1 MRLSPLKW
9 CWHGNC
15 CWSGMG
21 NQQRKEHQM
30 ASRVKAKSQAPHAQ
44 VSSCMAL
51 GAVALM
57 DVTKALQE
65 GLRVSIMFG
74 RIDLERGDEEV
85 AWIGDTLA
93 KVCGNFHVDIAV
105 CDDPRFNKIGLEIC
119 RRVRRIEKEGVPYG
133 IAAGIKELGS
143 ESPYR
148 GIDLTNNFLDEDALS
163 VATAR
168 MESIV
173 WNQNVWPVLV
183 QLTDEQTMLGFLAG
197 HHALPCDE
205 EGRPLPVDAAVA
217 FLNPDGSTSCGYIRS
232 FKSEAVALG
241 VTPRPKP
248 DWLSWEGGIRHG
260 DNYEL

>member
-1 MRLSPLKW
+1 MVS
-9 CWHGNC
+9 HANGNEQAT
-15 CWSGMG
+15 SAQLG
-21 NQQRKEHQM
+21 
-30 ASRVKAKSQAPHAQ
+30 SRG
-44 VSSCMAL
+44 AL
-51 GAVALM
+51 GMVSLN
-57 DVTKALQE
+57 DVTKALQD
-65 GLRVSIMFG
+65 GRRVSIMFG
-74 RIDLERGDEEV
+74 RIDLKRGDEGA

-105 CDDPRFNKIGLEIC
+105 GDVPRFDKIGLEIC

-148 GIDLTNNFLDEDALS
+148 GIDLTSNFLDEDSLS

-183 QLTDEQTMLGFLAG
+183 QLTNMQTMMGFLAG

-205 EGRPLPVDAAVA
+205 KGRPLSVDAAVA
-217 FLNPDGSTSCGYIRS
+217 FLNPDGSTSCGSIRS

-248 DWLSWEGGIRHG
+248 DWMT
-260 DNYEL
+260 

>member
-1 MRLSPLKW
+1 MARHLNSEEQATSAKR
-9 CWHGNC
+9 G
-15 CWSGMG
+15 S
-21 NQQRKEHQM
+21 RK
-30 ASRVKAKSQAPHAQ
+30 S
-44 VSSCMAL
+44 L
-51 GAVALM
+51 GAVSMKDIAR
-57 DVTKALQE
+57 ALQD
-65 GLRVSIMFG
+65 GRRVAIMFG
-74 RIDLERGDEEV
+74 RIDLKRGDKEA

-119 RRVRRIEKEGVPYG
+119 RRARRIEKEGVPYG

-143 ESPYR
+143 ESPCR
-148 GIDLTNNFLDEDALS
+148 GIDLTGNFLDEDALS

-183 QLTDEQTMLGFLAG
+183 QLANEQTMMGFLAG
-197 HHALPCDE
+197 EHALPRDE
-205 EGRPLPVDAAVA
+205 EGRPVLVDAAVA
-217 FLNPDGSTSCGYIRS
+217 FLNPDGSTSCGSIRS

-248 DWLSWEGGIRHG
+248 DWMT
-260 DNYEL
+260 

>member
-1 MRLSPLKW
+1 
-9 CWHGNC
+9 
-15 CWSGMG
+15 
-21 NQQRKEHQM
+21 M
-30 ASRVKAKSQAPHAQ
+30 ASRVKAKSQSPHAQ
-44 VSSCMAL
+44 VSSYRAL
-51 GAVALM
+51 GAGSLEDVA
-57 DVTKALQE
+57 KALQE
-65 GLRVSIMFG
+65 GKRVSIMFG
-74 RIDLERGDEEV
+74 RIDLKRGDKDA

-105 CDDPRFNKIGLEIC
+105 GDEPRFDKIGLEIC
-119 RRVRRIEKEGVPYG
+119 RRVRRIEKDGVPYG

-148 GIDLTNNFLDEDALS
+148 GIGRGCGRASLPDTFLDEDALS
-163 VATAR
+163 KVTAR

-183 QLTDEQTMLGFLAG
+183 QLTDERTMKGFLAG
-197 HHALPCDE
+197 HHALPRDE

-241 VTPRPKP
+241 VMPRPKP
-248 DWLSWEGGIRHG
+248 DWL
-260 DNYEL
+260 D

>member
-1 MRLSPLKW
+1 
-9 CWHGNC
+9 
-15 CWSGMG
+15 
-21 NQQRKEHQM
+21 M
-30 ASRVKAKSQAPHAQ
+30 ASHVSKKERVSDIAQ
-44 VSSCMAL
+44 VAR
-51 GAVALM
+51 GAVSLV
-57 DVTKALQE
+57 DVAKALQE
-65 GLRVSIMFG
+65 GKRVSIMFG
-74 RIDLERGDEEV
+74 RIDLERGDEEA

-105 CDDPRFNKIGLEIC
+105 GDEPHFNKIGLEIC
-119 RRVRRIEKEGVPYG
+119 RRARRIEEEGVPYG
-133 IAAGIKELGS
+133 IAAGIKELGC

-148 GIDLTNNFLDEDALS
+148 GIDLTSNFFDEEALS

-183 QLTDEQTMLGFLAG
+183 QLTDKQTMMGFLAG

-205 EGRPLPVDAAVA
+205 KGRLILVDAAVA
-217 FLNPDGSTSCGYIRS
+217 FLNPDGSTSCGSIRS

-248 DWLSWEGGIRHG
+248 DWMT
-260 DNYEL
+260 

>member
-1 MRLSPLKW
+1 
-9 CWHGNC
+9 
-15 CWSGMG
+15 
-21 NQQRKEHQM
+21 M
-30 ASRVKAKSQAPHAQ
+30 AKRVKGRRQ
-44 VSSCMAL
+44 VTCVQPGLRRAL
-51 GAVALM
+51 RTVSLKDVAN
-57 DVTKALQE
+57 ALQE
-65 GLRVSIMFG
+65 GRRVSVMFG
-74 RIDLERGDEEV
+74 RIDLKRGDEE
-85 AWIGDTLA
+85 AGWIGDTLA

-105 CDDPRFNKIGLEIC
+105 CNESRFVKIGLEIC

-148 GIDLTNNFLDEDALS
+148 GIGRGCGRAALPDALLDEDALS

-173 WNQNVWPVLV
+173 WNQDVWPVLV
-183 QLTDEQTMLGFLAG
+183 QLTDEQTMMGFLAG

-248 DWLSWEGGIRHG
+248 DWLSWEGGMRHG

>member
-1 MRLSPLKW
+1 
-9 CWHGNC
+9 
-15 CWSGMG
+15 
-21 NQQRKEHQM
+21 M
-30 ASRVKAKSQAPHAQ
+30 ASHVSKKERVSDIAQ
-44 VSSCMAL
+44 VAR
-51 GAVALM
+51 GAVSLV
-57 DVTKALQE
+57 DVAKALQE
-65 GLRVSIMFG
+65 GKRVSIMFG
-74 RIDLERGDEEV
+74 RIDLERGDEEA

-105 CDDPRFNKIGLEIC
+105 CDDSRFDKIGLEIC

-148 GIDLTNNFLDEDALS
+148 EIDLTSNFLDEDSLS

-183 QLTDEQTMLGFLAG
+183 QLTDTQTLMGYLAG

-205 EGRPLPVDAAVA
+205 EGRPIPVDAAVA
-217 FLNPDGSTSCGYIRS
+217 FLEPDGSTSCGSIRS

-241 VTPRPKP
+241 VSPRPKP
-248 DWLSWEGGIRHG
+248 DWMT
-260 DNYEL
+260 

>member
-1 MRLSPLKW
+1 
-9 CWHGNC
+9 
-15 CWSGMG
+15 
-21 NQQRKEHQM
+21 M
-30 ASRVKAKSQAPHAQ
+30 ASQAKDKEQ
-44 VSSCMAL
+44 VACMQPDSRRAV

-57 DVTKALQE
+57 DITKALQE
-65 GLRVSIMFG
+65 GRRVCVMFG
-74 RIDLERGDEEV
+74 RIDLKRGDEEA

-105 CDDPRFNKIGLEIC
+105 CDEPSFDKIGLEIC
-119 RRVRRIEKEGVPYG
+119 RRARRIEKEGVPYG

-148 GIDLTNNFLDEDALS
+148 GIGRGRGRAALPDALLDEDALS
-163 VATAR
+163 KATTR

-173 WNQNVWPVLV
+173 WNQNIWPVLV
-183 QLTDEQTMLGFLAG
+183 QLTDERTMMGFLAG
-197 HHALPCDE
+197 HHALPRNE

-241 VTPRPKP
+241 ISSRPKP
-248 DWLSWEGGIRHG
+248 DWL
-260 DNYEL
+260 D